1 MTVTDAVLARHDQ
14 ASTGVLHLATAAN
27 YPDALA
33 AGPAMAATGS
43 VMVLVDQPE
52 RSGSVLDWVSAR
64 AGTIGA
70 VHAIGGTA
78 ALSDDTV
85 DAVIG
90 RIG

>member
-1 MTVTDAVLARHDQ
+1 MHNVGAFNITAPQ
-14 ASTGVLHLATAAN
+14 QGWYHL
-27 YPDALA
+27 YIG
-33 AGPAMAATGS
+33 AG
-43 VMVLVDQPE
+43 PE